1 MNSWNIEEVL
11 RLLAEA
17 ARIALVHF
25 DAPVWEFKRDRSLV
39 TQADKEI
46 EAMLGQEFDRP
57 LEQVYLIGEETVETK
72 DEFYLKEA
80 LEKTAWIIDPI
91 DGTSSYANRLVSWG
105 ISIAFSQ
112 NGVIQEGAIYL
123 PVVGKLLI
131 TENDR
136 VYFSSWRLDAKERMP
151 HLEQYH
157 PVVPG
162 PPFEGGVVALDQE
175 NTRKG
180 HQFPGTIHAIGS
192 SVFALLH
199 LFMGGYISYIANAK
213 LWDLASGAAL
223 MEKLSFL
230 GRFEDG
236 RSYTTRIDNS
246 NYLLEPETGIRRW
259 KTRGRVVFA
268 GSEEALTYTIEGLNR
283 KKTLKS

>member
-1 MNSWNIEEVL
+1 MNNWNIEEVL

-17 ARIALVHF
+17 ARIALAHF
-25 DAPVWEFKRDRSLV
+25 DAPVREFKRDRSLV
-39 TQADKEI
+39 TQADREI
-46 EAMLGQEFDRP
+46 EAMLGKEFDHP
-57 LEQVYLIGEETVETK
+57 EEQVYLIGEETVETK
-72 DEFYLKEA
+72 DESYLKEA

-91 DGTSSYANRLVSWG
+91 DGTSSYANQLVSWG

-131 TENDR
+131 TGNGR

-180 HQFPGTIHAIGS
+180 HGVPGTIHAIGS

-213 LWDLASGAAL
+213 LWDLASGAAM

-230 GRFEDG
+230 GKFEDG

-246 NYLLEPETGIRRW
+246 NYLLEPEAGIRRW
-259 KTRGRVVFA
+259 KTRGRVVFS
-268 GSEEALTYTIEGLNR
+268 GSEEALTYTIEGLN
-283 KKTLKS
+283 KKKALT